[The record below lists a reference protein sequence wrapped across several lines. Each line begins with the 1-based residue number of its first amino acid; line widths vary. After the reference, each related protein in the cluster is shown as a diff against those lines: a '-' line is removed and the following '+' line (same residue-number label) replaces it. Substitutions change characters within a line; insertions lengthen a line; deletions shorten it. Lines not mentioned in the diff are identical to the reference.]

1 MTALPS
7 STNTIAL
14 RHFLLLA
21 MSRCS
26 CSGDSELR
34 RSVVE
39 NDKERWQGDRIDAAD
54 VASSTTWVGRKV
66 GLISRR
72 SLLKRDGVDLV
83 ESRRQVGTDR

>member
-1 MTALPS
+1 M
-7 STNTIAL
+7 
-14 RHFLLLA
+14 
-21 MSRCS
+21 
-26 CSGDSELR
+26 
-34 RSVVE
+34 E

-72 SLLKRDGVDLV
+72 SLLKKDGVDLV